1 MAKSPPQAGEM
12 IAGELISPTDQID
25 AIAKL
30 ARAAAGI
37 DIATLSLS
45 AKGLPSQVP
54 VAQLHGEKP
63 DFKSLKA
70 LAEEWRQHPERKT
83 GTAQVDT
90 LGSFIDLT
98 NRHKTADS
106 AIFADTNW
114 KAPSLTAVIDYHAV
128 EGTDAQWLKHRVHY
142 AFPLSEQWK
151 TWVAQNGKPM
161 AQADFAQF
169 IEDNIADLSSPEAL
183 EVTDYEAKFATK
195 IATPSELVALSRGLA
210 VRVES
215 KAVSSVVL
223 QSGEG
228 EIVWDEVHQGADGK
242 KLKVPGLF
250 MLQIPLFHMG
260 ETQRVPVR
268 LRYRI
273 REGSTVWFYQ
283 IYRPD
288 VAVTER
294 VLEDYEDATAKT
306 SLPGFIGK
314 PEPND
319 GRN

>member
-1 MAKSPPQAGEM
+1 MAKTDQ
-12 IAGELISPTDQID
+12 IAGELMSPPDHVET
-25 AIAKL
+25 IAKL
-30 ARAAAGI
+30 AREAAGI

-45 AKGLPSQVP
+45 AKGLPGSVP
-54 VAQLHGEKP
+54 VARRHGENP
-63 DFKSLKA
+63 EFGSLKR
-70 LAEEWRQHPERKT
+70 LAEEWREHPERKT

-90 LGSFIDLT
+90 LGSFIDLA
-98 NRHKTADS
+98 NRHKTTDS

-114 KAPSLTAVIDYHAV
+114 KAPSLTAVIDYHKA
-128 EGTDAQWLKHRVHY
+128 EGDDAQWLKHRVHY

-151 TWVAQNGKPM
+151 TWVASNGKAM
-161 AQADFAQF
+161 SQADFAQF
-169 IEDNIADLSSPEAL
+169 IEDNIADLSSPEVM

-215 KAVSSVVL
+215 KAMSSVVL

-250 MLQIPLFHMG
+250 MLSIPLFHMG

-273 REGSTVWFYQ
+273 REGSTIWFYQ

-294 VLEDYEDATAKT
+294 VLEDYEDATTKT
-306 SLPGFIGK
+306 ALPGFIGK
-314 PEPND
+314 PEPA
-319 GRN
+319 

>member
-1 MAKSPPQAGEM
+1 MVKTDS
-12 IAGELISPTDQID
+12 IAGEATSKPDQVA

-30 ARAAAGI
+30 AREAAGI
-37 DIATLSLS
+37 DIIELKLA
-45 AKGLPSQVP
+45 AKGLPESVP
-54 VAQLHGEKP
+54 IARLHGESP
-63 DFKSLKA
+63 EFDSLKR

-90 LGSFIDLT
+90 LNSFVDLT

-106 AIFADTNW
+106 AIFANTDW
-114 KAPSLTAVIDYHAV
+114 KAPALTAVIDYHAV
-128 EGTDAQWLKHRVHY
+128 EGADARWLKHRVHY

-151 TWVAQNGKPM
+151 TWVATNGKPM
-161 AQADFAQF
+161 GQADFAQF

-215 KAVSSVVL
+215 KVASNVVL

-228 EIVWDEVHQGADGK
+228 QIVWDEAHQGADGK
-242 KLKVPGLF
+242 SLKVPGLF
-250 MLQIPLFHMG
+250 MLSIPLFHMG

-273 REGSTVWFYQ
+273 REGSTLWFYQ

-294 VLEDYEDATAKT
+294 VLEDYEDATTKT

-314 PEPND
+314 PEPV
-319 GRN
+319 

>member
-1 MAKSPPQAGEM
+1 MAKPDP
-12 IAGELISPTDQID
+12 IAGELKSQPDHIE

-30 ARAAAGI
+30 AREAAGI
-37 DIATLSLS
+37 DIAELKL
-45 AKGLPSQVP
+45 AGKGLPESVP
-54 VAQLHGEKP
+54 LARLHGESP
-63 DFKSLKA
+63 EFDSLKR
-70 LAEEWRQHPERKT
+70 LAEEWRLHPERKT
-83 GTAQVDT
+83 GTAQIDT
-90 LGSFIDLT
+90 LVSFIDLT

-106 AIFADTNW
+106 VIFADTNW
-114 KAPSLTAVIDYHAV
+114 IAPALTTVVDYHKA

-151 TWVAQNGKPM
+151 TWVATNGKPM
-161 AQADFAQF
+161 NQADFAQF

-183 EVTDYEAKFATK
+183 EVTDFEAKFATK

-215 KAVSSVVL
+215 KAMSSVVL

-228 EIVWDEVHQGADGK
+228 EIIWDEVHQGADGK

-268 LRYRI
+268 LRYRV
-273 REGSTVWFYQ
+273 REGSTTWFYQ

-294 VLEDYEDATAKT
+294 VTEDYEAAMLETG
-306 SLPGFIGK
+306 LPGFIGK
-314 PEPND
+314 PEPTD
-319 GRN
+319 GRS

>member
-1 MAKSPPQAGEM
+1 MAKTDATS
-12 IAGELISPTDQID
+12 GELKSQPDHIE

-30 ARAAAGI
+30 AREAAGI
-37 DIATLSLS
+37 DITELKLA
-45 AKGLPSQVP
+45 AKGLPESVP
-54 VAQLHGEKP
+54 VARLHGESP
-63 DFKSLKA
+63 EFDSLKR
-70 LAEEWRQHPERKT
+70 LAEEWRLHPERKT

-90 LGSFIDLT
+90 LTSFIDLT

-106 AIFADTNW
+106 AVFADTNW
-114 KAPSLTAVIDYHAV
+114 KAPALTAVIDYHKA
-128 EGTDAQWLKHRVHY
+128 ESTDAQWLNHRVHY

-151 TWVAQNGKPM
+151 TWVATNGKTM
-161 AQADFAQF
+161 SQADFAQF

-183 EVTDYEAKFATK
+183 EVTDFEAKFATK

-215 KAVSSVVL
+215 KAMSSVVL

-228 EIVWDEVHQGADGK
+228 EIVWDEVHQDADGK

-288 VAVTER
+288 VAVTEG
-294 VLEDYEDATAKT
+294 VLDDYEDATAKT
-306 SLPGFIGK
+306 GLPGFIGK
-314 PEPND
+314 PEPTD
-319 GRN
+319 GRS

>member
-1 MAKSPPQAGEM
+1 MAKSDP
-12 IAGELISPTDQID
+12 IAGELISTPDHIES
-25 AIAKL
+25 IAKL
-30 ARAAAGI
+30 AREAAGVEI
-37 DIATLSLS
+37 TDLKLAV
-45 AKGLPSQVP
+45 KGLPEHVP
-54 VAQLHGEKP
+54 IAKLHGESP
-63 DFKSLKA
+63 EFESLKR
-70 LAEEWRQHPERKT
+70 LAEEWRIFPERKI
-83 GTAQVDT
+83 GTAAVDT
-90 LGSFIDLT
+90 LRSFVDLT

-106 AIFADTNW
+106 VIFANTDW
-114 KAPSLTAVIDYHAV
+114 KAPALTSVIDYHKV

-151 TWVAQNGKPM
+151 TWVAQNGRSM
-161 AQADFAQF
+161 NQTDFAQF
-169 IEDNIADLSSPEAL
+169 IEDNIADLSSPSGPEAT
-183 EVTDYEAKFATK
+183 EFEAKFATK
-195 IATPSELVALSRGLA
+195 VATPSELVALSRGLA

-223 QSGEG
+223 QTGEG

-260 ETQRVPVR
+260 ELQRVPVR
-268 LRYRI
+268 LRYRV

-294 VLEDYEDATAKT
+294 VTEDYEAAMEATA
-306 SLPGFIGK
+306 LPGFIGK
-314 PEPND
+314 PEPA
-319 GRN
+319 

>member
-1 MAKSPPQAGEM
+1 MVKTDS
-12 IAGELISPTDQID
+12 IAGEATSKPDQVA

-30 ARAAAGI
+30 AREAAGI
-37 DIATLSLS
+37 DIAMLSLN
-45 AKGLPSQVP
+45 AKGLPESVP
-54 VAQLHGEKP
+54 IARLHGESP
-63 DFKSLKA
+63 EFDSLKR

-90 LGSFIDLT
+90 LTSFIDLT

-106 AIFADTNW
+106 AIFANTDW
-114 KAPSLTAVIDYHAV
+114 KAPALTAVIDYHSV
-128 EGTDAQWLKHRVHY
+128 EGTDARWLKHRVHY

-151 TWVAQNGKPM
+151 TWVATNGKPM
-161 AQADFAQF
+161 TQADFAQF

-215 KAVSSVVL
+215 KVASNVVL

-228 EIVWDEVHQGADGK
+228 QIVWDEAHQGADGK
-242 KLKVPGLF
+242 SLKVPGLF
-250 MLQIPLFHMG
+250 MLSIPLFHMG

-273 REGSTVWFYQ
+273 REGSTLWFYQ

-294 VLEDYEDATAKT
+294 VTEDYEDAMRETG
-306 SLPGFIGK
+306 LPGFIGK
-314 PEPND
+314 PEPT
-319 GRN
+319 

>member
-1 MAKSPPQAGEM
+1 MVKTDS
-12 IAGELISPTDQID
+12 IAGEPASQPNQVA

-30 ARAAAGI
+30 AREAAGI
-37 DIATLSLS
+37 DIIELKLA
-45 AKGLPSQVP
+45 AKGLPEGVP
-54 VAQLHGEKP
+54 IARLHGESP
-63 DFKSLKA
+63 EFDSLKR
-70 LAEEWRQHPERKT
+70 LAEEWRQYPERKT

-90 LGSFIDLT
+90 LNSFVDLT

-106 AIFADTNW
+106 AIFANTDW
-114 KAPSLTAVIDYHAV
+114 KAPALTAVIDYHAV
-128 EGTDAQWLKHRVHY
+128 EGTDARWLKHRVHY

-151 TWVAQNGKPM
+151 TWVAINGKPM
-161 AQADFAQF
+161 TQADFAQF

-183 EVTDYEAKFATK
+183 EVADYEARFATK

-268 LRYRI
+268 LRYRV

-283 IYRPD
+283 LYRPD

-294 VLEDYEDATAKT
+294 VTEDYEDAMRETG
-306 SLPGFIGK
+306 LPGFIGK
-314 PEPND
+314 PEPA
-319 GRN
+319 

>member
-1 MAKSPPQAGEM
+1 MAKSPSHAGELVT
-12 IAGELISPTDQID
+12 GELISPPDHVE

-30 ARAAAGI
+30 AREAAGL
-37 DIATLSLS
+37 DIAELKLA
-45 AKGLPSQVP
+45 AKGLPDSVP
-54 VAQLHGEKP
+54 IAMLRGESP
-63 DFKSLKA
+63 EFDSLKR
-70 LAEEWRQHPERKT
+70 LAEEWRLHPERKT
-83 GTAQVDT
+83 GTAHVDT
-90 LGSFIDLT
+90 LQSFIDLT
-98 NRHKTADS
+98 MRHATADS
-106 AIFADTNW
+106 VIFADTNW
-114 KAPSLTAVIDYHAV
+114 RAPALTAVIDYHKV
-128 EGTDAQWLKHRVHY
+128 ESADAQWLKHRVHY

-151 TWVAQNGKPM
+151 AWVAMNGKPM

-169 IEDNIADLSSPEAL
+169 IEDNIADLSSPDAL

-228 EIVWDEVHQGADGK
+228 EIVWDEVHQGVDGK

-250 MLQIPLFHMG
+250 MLAIPLFHMG
-260 ETQRVPVR
+260 EIQRVPVR
-268 LRYRI
+268 LRYRV

-294 VLEDYEDATAKT
+294 VLDDYEDAMNATG
-306 SLPGFIGK
+306 LPGFIGK
-314 PEPND
+314 PEPTD
-319 GRN
+319 SRG

>member
-1 MAKSPPQAGEM
+1 MVKSPTQ
-12 IAGELISPTDQID
+12 AGELISSPDHIE
-25 AIAKL
+25 AVAKL
-30 ARAAAGI
+30 AREAAGI
-37 DIATLSLS
+37 DITELKLA
-45 AKGLPSQVP
+45 AKGMPESVP
-54 VAQLHGEKP
+54 VARLHGESP
-63 DFKSLKA
+63 EFSSLKR
-70 LAEEWRQHPERKT
+70 LAEEWRLHPERKT

-90 LGSFIDLT
+90 LSSFVDLT

-106 AIFADTNW
+106 AIFANTDW
-114 KAPSLTAVIDYHAV
+114 KAPALTAVIDYHKA
-128 EGTDAQWLKHRVHY
+128 ESTDAQWLKHRVHY

-151 TWVAQNGKPM
+151 TWVAMNGKPM
-161 AQADFAQF
+161 NQSDFAQF

-183 EVTDYEAKFATK
+183 EVTDFEAKFATK

-294 VLEDYEDATAKT
+294 VTEDYEDAMRETG
-306 SLPGFIGK
+306 LPGFIGK
-314 PEPND
+314 PEPA
-319 GRN
+319 

>member
-1 MAKSPPQAGEM
+1 MAKTDPLAGEP
-12 IAGELISPTDQID
+12 ANQTDHIE

-30 ARAAAGI
+30 AREAAGLE
-37 DIATLSLS
+37 IADLNLDV
-45 AKGLPSQVP
+45 KGLPKQVP
-54 VAQLHGEKP
+54 IAKLHGETP
-63 DFKSLKA
+63 EFNSLKR
-70 LAEEWRQHPERKT
+70 LAEEWRLFPERKT

-90 LGSFIDLT
+90 LRSFIDLT

-106 AIFADTNW
+106 AIFANTDW
-114 KAPSLTAVIDYHAV
+114 KAPALTTVVDYHKA
-128 EGTDAQWLKHRVHY
+128 EGTDAQWLKHRIHY

-151 TWVAQNGKPM
+151 TWVAMNGKPM
-161 AQADFAQF
+161 NQSDFAQF
-169 IEDNIADLSSPEAL
+169 IEDNIADLSSPEVM

-223 QSGEG
+223 QTGEG

-260 ETQRVPVR
+260 EAQRVPVR
-268 LRYRI
+268 LRYRV

-294 VLEDYEDATAKT
+294 VLEDYEDAMEATA
-306 SLPGFIGK
+306 LPGFIGK
-314 PEPND
+314 PEPV
-319 GRN
+319 

>member
-1 MAKSPPQAGEM
+1 MTN
-12 IAGELISPTDQID
+12 PTTPDSD
-25 AIAKL
+25 GHAASVHAIAKL
-30 ARAAAGI
+30 AREAAGI
-37 DIATLSLS
+37 EIASLTLDT
-45 AKGLPSQVP
+45 KGLPSSVP
-54 VAQLHGEKP
+54 VAKLHGESP
-63 DFKSLKA
+63 EFDSLKK
-70 LAEEWRQHPERKT
+70 LAEEWRLYPERKT

-90 LGSFIDLT
+90 LNSFIDLT
-98 NRHKTADS
+98 NRHKTDNS
-106 AIFADTNW
+106 VIFADTNW
-114 KAPSLTAVIDYHAV
+114 QKPALTTVVDYHKL
-128 EGTDAQWLKHRVHY
+128 EGTDAGWLSHRVHY
-142 AFPLSEQWK
+142 AFPLSEQWQ
-151 TWVAQNGKPM
+151 TWVAMNGKPM
-161 AQADFAQF
+161 GQADFAQF
-169 IEDNIADLSSPEAL
+169 IEDNIADLSSPEVM

-260 ETQRVPVR
+260 EAQRVPVR
-268 LRYRI
+268 LRYRV
-273 REGSTVWFYQ
+273 REGATLWFYQ

-294 VLEDYEDATAKT
+294 VTEDYDTATGDT
-306 SLPGFIGK
+306 GLPGFIGK
-314 PEPND
+314 PEPID
-319 GRN
+319 GAARRGF

>member
-1 MAKSPPQAGEM
+1 MTKNDQIAAEAMSPPDRIE
-12 IAGELISPTDQID
+12 

-30 ARAAAGI
+30 AREAAGI
-37 DIATLSLS
+37 EIEDLKLA
-45 AKGLPSQVP
+45 AKGLPESVP
-54 VAQLHGEKP
+54 IARLHGESP
-63 DFKSLKA
+63 EFDSLKR
-70 LAEEWRQHPERKT
+70 LAEEWRLHPERKT

-90 LGSFIDLT
+90 LNSFVDLT

-106 AIFADTNW
+106 VIFANTDW
-114 KAPSLTAVIDYHAV
+114 KAPALTAVIDYHKA

-161 AQADFAQF
+161 NQADFAQF
-169 IEDNIADLSSPEAL
+169 VEDNIADLSSPEVM

-228 EIVWDEVHQGADGK
+228 EIVWDEVHQGTDGK

-250 MLQIPLFHMG
+250 MLSIPLFHMG

-268 LRYRI
+268 LRYRV

-294 VLEDYEDATAKT
+294 VTEDYEDAMSQTA
-306 SLPGFIGK
+306 LPGFIGK
-314 PEPND
+314 PEPAD
-319 GRN
+319 GRG